1 MTKLKT
7 HFCYIFPLFIFLALS
22 NLAFGQSAKKQKQN
36 LIDSISKIA
45 QQEITETGTPSLQ
58 IAIGLKGEVI
68 YENAFGFADLENNI
82 KATAQTKYRTASVT
96 KWWTATLAMILADSS
111 KLDIDAPIQKYCSN
125 YPAKDWEITTRQLLT
140 HTSGIRHYTDFDALL
155 AKAKTKEDTIEIDKR
170 RYPDLLGLYTRYTDV
185 IKPLNNFK
193 NEPLQFKP
201 GTKWEY
207 SSNAYRVLG
216 CVIDGA
222 AGLPYRQLM
231 QKLIFSKAGMNN
243 TVEDDSWAIVPNRA
257 SGYVVNN
264 EKQIRR
270 ANMRDVSE
278 NIPAGGYLSTAS
290 DLVRFAIAFSQ
301 SKLVN
306 AETVKTMTESYFAKP
321 RTNTTSSWMDAV
333 PIKEKY
339 GYGIMS
345 LKDGSIEKF
354 GHGGRQD
361 GASAMVYYIPEN
373 GLVIAVMTNAK
384 GWNGF
389 ITFTKKIETVVLQTI
404 VKVKEAN

>member
-1 MTKLKT
+1 MRTLKT
-7 HFCYIFPLFIFLALS
+7 LFCFFFFQLIFSASS
-22 NLAFGQSAKKQKQN
+22 NLAFGQLSKKQKQN
-36 LIDSISKIA
+36 LNDSISKIA
-45 QQEITETGTPSLQ
+45 QQEIVETGTPSLQ
-58 IAIGLKGEVI
+58 IAIGLKGEII

-96 KWWTATLAMILADSS
+96 KWWTATLAMMLADSS
-111 KLDIDAPIQKYCSN
+111 KLDIDAPIQKYCSD
-125 YPAKDWEITTRQLLT
+125 YPSKNWEITTKQLLT
-140 HTSGIRHYTDFDALL
+140 HTSGVRHYTDYDALL

-185 IKPLNNFK
+185 ITPLKNFK

-207 SSNAYRVLG
+207 SSNGYRVLG

-222 AGLPYRQLM
+222 GGLPYRQLM
-231 QKLIFSKAGMNN
+231 QKLIFTKAGMNN
-243 TVEDDSWAIVPNRA
+243 TVEDDNWAIVPNRA

-264 EKQIRR
+264 KKEIRR

-278 NIPAGGYLSTAS
+278 NLPAGGYLSTAS
-290 DLVRFAIAFSQ
+290 DLAHFAIAFSH
-301 SKLVN
+301 SKLVKS
-306 AETVKTMTESYFAKP
+306 ETVKIMTQSYFAKQL
-321 RTNTTSSWMDAV
+321 TNTTASWIDAV

-361 GASAMVYYIPEN
+361 GASAMVYYIPEYD
-373 GLVIAVMTNAK
+373 LVIAVMTNAK

-389 ITFTKKIETVVLQTI
+389 ISFTKKLETIVLQTI
-404 VKVKEAN
+404 LKTKY